1 MAQAVGKGIGD
12 MTENRGKAS
21 RILTETGTNELEVIT
36 FYLHWYDPANGK
48 EFSTTYGINAAKVK
62 ELIAVPQ
69 NVTEIASSPACVEG
83 VFLLRDRTMPLVN
96 LCRWFNYQPQ
106 VNAEVKRKW
115 TVIVAEL
122 NGKMFGFITHG
133 VDKVHRISWEK
144 IEPPP
149 ELIAESRS
157 LTGVVILDNH
167 LVQMVDFENI
177 IANIDPS
184 MAMKAVPHDVLE
196 KLPSNLAEKVVV
208 LADDS
213 RVILQQLEQTFT
225 AADFK
230 VVGHNDGQFCWEYL
244 EGLKALGPVEERVL
258 AVVTDIEMPR
268 MDGHSL
274 CKRIKED
281 PAFAKIP
288 VVLFS
293 SLINDAMRRKGEKVG
308 ADEQITK
315 PEIHTMVSR
324 VSKLI
329 ARYHEL

>member
-1 MAQAVGKGIGD
+1 MADI
-12 MTENRGKAS
+12 RGKAS

-36 FYLHWYDPANGK
+36 FSLNWHDPVSKKAVT
-48 EFSTTYGINAAKVK
+48 TTYGINAAKVK
-62 ELIAVPQ
+62 ELVAIPAT
-69 NVTEIASSPACVEG
+69 VTEIANSPDCVEG

-96 LCRWFNYQPQ
+96 LCRWFNYEPLITEE
-106 VNAEVKRKW
+106 AKRKW

-133 VDKVHRISWEK
+133 VDKVYRVSWEK

-149 ELIAESRS
+149 ELVAESRS
-157 LTGVVILDNH
+157 LTGIAILDNQ

-177 IANIDPS
+177 IINIDPG
-184 MAMKAVPHDVLE
+184 MAMKAQPPPD
-196 KLPSNLAEKVVV
+196 LPPLRGGEENMVVV

-225 AADFK
+225 AANFK

-244 EGLKALGPVEERVL
+244 EGLKAAGAVEDRVL

-268 MDGHSL
+268 LDGHSL
-274 CKRIKED
+274 CRKIKED
-281 PAFAKIP
+281 PAYHKIP

-293 SLINDAMRRKGEKVG
+293 SLINEAMQRKGEKIG
-308 ADEQITK
+308 ADAQITK
-315 PEIHTMVSR
+315 PELHTMVAK
-324 VSKLI
+324 VTELI
-329 ARYHEL
+329 RQYRES